1 MADMNLMNL
10 YQDKLQDIQD
20 FWDQYVA
27 MIKVCDELDLHF
39 GRCKSD
45 ARTILKKGQR
55 EPTAEHLK
63 KAMDEI
69 EEEHRAILFLYK
81 ADRQRYIKMIEQF
94 LNWCM
99 ILYPSSFVILASKNS
114 LKNLSC

>member
-1 MADMNLMNL
+1 M
-10 YQDKLQDIQD
+10 
-20 FWDQYVA
+20 A

-81 ADRQRYIKMIEQF
+81 ADRQRYIKMIEQME
-94 LNWCM
+94 NE
-99 ILYPSSFVILASKNS
+99 ILQTKRSNSKISRWRMQNPSTINF
-114 LKNLSC
+114 